1 MPVLRGMT
9 KTNLKIACAPLAI
22 AAMAALHTTPVA
34 AQTQPQIVIDVP
46 EAQTS
51 TTQTSTA
58 QPAATAEPT
67 IVLPDPAPVVTES
80 VIIPS
85 EPIGTAAATEAPEE
99 ATRPVTTPRDTTAAR
114 SAAIAPAPAQA
125 TDATPSMAAVTAP
138 DQSVSNTDML
148 PTAAAPVPSEAELAV
163 ARAELAP
170 AGQSITDG
178 STSALIFA
186 LLGVG
191 GIGLLAFF
199 LMRRRRSAAP
209 VIEKPVVTRTVEPN
223 PAPIRDRAPTFT
235 TQAAD
240 PAPAFAATAK
250 PSNGAAVELPPE
262 LPDTFE
268 ERSSLLERMVAARP
282 DRANPFRSPK
292 ARAKRARLIM
302 QSIGTRFTS
311 RKPRIDLSQYTN
323 IWPELRG
330 WRPATT

>member
-22 AAMAALHTTPVA
+22 AAMAALNTTPA
-34 AQTQPQIVIDVP
+34 SAQSQPQIVIDVP

-51 TTQTSTA
+51 TA
-58 QPAATAEPT
+58 QPATTAEPT
-67 IVLPDPAPVVTES
+67 VASPDPAPIMTEP

-85 EPIGTAAATEAPEE
+85 EPVQTASPIETPAEAEP
-99 ATRPVTTPRDTTAAR
+99 PVTTPRTAEAAR
-114 SAAIAPAPAQA
+114 SAAASSAPVPAADSAPA
-125 TDATPSMAAVTAP
+125 MAAVTAP
-138 DQSVSNTDML
+138 DESVSTTDMQ
-148 PTAAAPVPSEAELAV
+148 PTAAAPVPSEAKLAV
-163 ARAELAP
+163 GRAEPAP
-170 AGQSITDG
+170 AGQPIADG
-178 STSALIFA
+178 STSALILA

-209 VIEKPVVTRTVEPN
+209 VIEKPVATRTVEPN
-223 PAPIRDRAPTFT
+223 PAPIWDRGQTVT
-235 TQAAD
+235 TRAAD
-240 PAPAFAATAK
+240 PVPAYAATAS
-250 PSNGAAVELPPE
+250 PSSSAAVELPPE

>member
-1 MPVLRGMT
+1 MT

-22 AAMAALHTTPVA
+22 AAMAALNATPA
-34 AQTQPQIVIDVP
+34 SAQSQPQIVIDVP

-51 TTQTSTA
+51 TA
-58 QPAATAEPT
+58 QPATTAEPT
-67 IVLPDPAPVVTES
+67 VVSPDPAPIITEP
-80 VIIPS
+80 VIISS
-85 EPIGTAAATEAPEE
+85 EPIQTATPIETPAEAEP
-99 ATRPVTTPRDTTAAR
+99 AVTTPRLAAALR
-114 SAAIAPAPAQA
+114 PAAPSSAPAPEADPA
-125 TDATPSMAAVTAP
+125 PAIAAPTPP
-138 DQSVSNTDML
+138 DESVSNTDML

-170 AGQSITDG
+170 AGQPIEDG
-178 STSALIFA
+178 STSALILA

-191 GIGLLAFF
+191 GIGLLTFF

-209 VIEKPVVTRTVEPN
+209 VIEKPVVTKTVEPK
-223 PAPIRDRAPTFT
+223 PAPIRDRAPTIT
-235 TQAAD
+235 TRAVD
-240 PAPAFAATAK
+240 PAPAFAATAS
-250 PSNGAAVELPPE
+250 PSSGAAVELPPE
-262 LPDTFE
+262 LPETFE

>member
-1 MPVLRGMT
+1 VPVLRGMT
-9 KTNLKIACAPLAI
+9 NTNLKIACAPLAI
-22 AAMAALHTTPVA
+22 AAMAALNTTPAA
-34 AQTQPQIVIDVP
+34 AQSQPQIVIDVP

-51 TTQTSTA
+51 TA
-58 QPAATAEPT
+58 QPATTAEPT
-67 IVLPDPAPVVTES
+67 IVLPEPEPVVTER

-85 EPIGTAAATEAPEE
+85 EPVETATAIETPTEAEP
-99 ATRPVTTPRDTTAAR
+99 PVTTPRTAAATR
-114 SAAIAPAPAQA
+114 SAAASSAPAIAA
-125 TDATPSMAAVTAP
+125 TTPP
-138 DQSVSNTDML
+138 DESGSTTDML

-170 AGQSITDG
+170 AGQSTADG
-178 STSALIFA
+178 STSALILA

-209 VIEKPVVTRTVEPN
+209 VIEKPVVATTVEPN
-223 PAPIRDRAPTFT
+223 PAPVMDRAPTFAT
-235 TQAAD
+235 RAAD
-240 PAPAFAATAK
+240 PAPAFAVTAS
-250 PSNGAAVELPPE
+250 PSSGAAVELPPE
-262 LPDTFE
+262 LPETFE

>member
-9 KTNLKIACAPLAI
+9 KTNLKIASAPLAI
-22 AAMAALHTTPVA
+22 AAMAALNTTPA
-34 AQTQPQIVIDVP
+34 AAKSQPQIVIDVP

-51 TTQTSTA
+51 TA
-58 QPAATAEPT
+58 QPATMAEPT
-67 IVLPDPAPVVTES
+67 IVSPDPEPMMTEP

-85 EPIGTAAATEAPEE
+85 EPAETATATETPVE
-99 ATRPVTTPRDTTAAR
+99 AEPPVTTPRTAAAVR
-114 SAAIAPAPAQA
+114 SAAASSAPAPAADLASAIAA
-125 TDATPSMAAVTAP
+125 TTAP
-138 DQSVSNTDML
+138 DESVSSPDML
-148 PTAAAPVPSEAELAV
+148 PTAAAAVPSEAELAV

-170 AGQSITDG
+170 AGQPIADG
-178 STSALIFA
+178 STSALILA

-223 PAPIRDRAPTFT
+223 PAPIKDRGPTVT
-235 TQAAD
+235 TRAAD
-240 PAPAFAATAK
+240 PAPAFAATAS
-250 PSNGAAVELPPE
+250 PSSGAAVELPPE
-262 LPDTFE
+262 LPGTFE
-268 ERSSLLERMVAARP
+268 DRSSLLERMVAARP